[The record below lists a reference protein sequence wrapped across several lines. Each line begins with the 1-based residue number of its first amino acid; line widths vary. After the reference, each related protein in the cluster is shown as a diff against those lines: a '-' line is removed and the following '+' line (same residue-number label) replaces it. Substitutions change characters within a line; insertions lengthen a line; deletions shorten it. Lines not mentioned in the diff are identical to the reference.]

1 MYMKKMVSVL
11 SLVALVAG
19 SAGIAAAAPARGG
32 HGAPAFRG
40 GPHAAFR
47 GGPRAGFHDGFRGHP
62 GFRRGFHGG
71 VFIGAPFV
79 WDPFPVYVP
88 PPVVVA
94 PPVSMQQAPSGYW
107 YYCPSAGAY
116 YPNVSSCP
124 EPWVPVPPSG
134 G

>member
-1 MYMKKMVSVL
+1 MVSVL

-19 SAGIAAAAPARGG
+19 SGGIAAAAAAHGG
-32 HGAPAFRG
+32 HGAPAGGFQRRG
-40 GPHAAFR
+40 E
-47 GGPRAGFHDGFRGHP
+47 FHGDFHGHP
-62 GFRRGFHGG
+62 GFRRGFHSR
-71 VFIGAPFV
+71 VFVGAPFV
-79 WDPFPVYVP
+79 WNPFPVYVP

-94 PPVSMQQAPSGYW
+94 PPAVEAPPVYTQPAPSGYW

-124 EPWVPVPPSG
+124 EPWVPVPASG